1 METPEPDLLPRK
13 TARFLVIQ
21 GSSNSW
27 THQSVI
33 KFSEINSAY
42 LWEIDPRSGIFTVQK
57 TATYMFAL
65 SGTKGSSS
73 ATTIGLYLKTSSG
86 PIRRERFW
94 ENSSPGYSFHW
105 MFLRKFTAGDQI
117 LLQMESYETITTGEN
132 TPLTFYCIEI
142 F

>member
-13 TARFLVIQ
+13 TARFLVTQ

-27 THQSVI
+27 TYQSVI
-33 KFSEINSAY
+33 KFSEINSAN
-42 LWEIDPRSGIFTVQK
+42 LWDIDLRSGIFTVQK

-65 SGTKGSSS
+65 SGTKGSS
-73 ATTIGLYLKTSSG
+73 TTVVGLYLKTRSG
-86 PIRRERFW
+86 PIRREKYQ
-94 ENSSPGYSFHW
+94 ENTYQGNSFHW